1 MVDTPPRLDALIA
14 NLLDMSRIHT
24 GSIQPMLR
32 PTSVEEIAPL
42 AAVGLRAD
50 QIAFDIP
57 DDLPLV
63 TTDPGLLERAIANL
77 VGNAVR
83 YCPPGVATQLVA
95 RSENGQVRLDVV
107 DHGPGVRPEMKERIF
122 EPFQRLGDHRD
133 VDGVGLGLAVARGFV
148 EATGGSLVALD
159 TPGGGLTM
167 RLTLP
172 VAAP

>member
-1 MVDTPPRLDALIA
+1 
-14 NLLDMSRIHT
+14 
-24 GSIQPMLR
+24 
-32 PTSVEEIAPL
+32 
-42 AAVGLRAD
+42 
-50 QIAFDIP
+50 
-57 DDLPLV
+57 
-63 TTDPGLLERAIANL
+63 
-77 VGNAVR
+77 
-83 YCPPGVATQLVA
+83 
-95 RSENGQVRLDVV
+95 
-107 DHGPGVRPEMKERIF
+107 MKERIF